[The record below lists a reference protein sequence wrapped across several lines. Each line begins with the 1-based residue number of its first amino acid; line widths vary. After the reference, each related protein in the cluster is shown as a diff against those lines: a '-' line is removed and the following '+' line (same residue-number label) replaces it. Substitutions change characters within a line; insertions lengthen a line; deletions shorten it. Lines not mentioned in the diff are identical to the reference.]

1 MQVIIEESTV
11 RKLTQKLKTQ
21 GDISP
26 EEAEQMYFVTHSLM
40 KFITNIPFQWLSL
53 SDLVLYLL
61 LSKDYP
67 LSALEDWHKAIAHK
81 IEAGQSGNFIFSM
94 KLVFGLDRLYD
105 FWVPAFKAL
114 GEYGCFE
121 DRVETILA
129 NQQMYNSFPEYFQ
142 KLFKW
147 DEYDKLYVLKGDRVG
162 FFHYPQQD
170 PESGKTYTISQFFKK
185 LFLFSSIIPQEKMSA
200 TSPADAAKYILEYL
214 KQKTSYAEIEA
225 CTSHGKEFVMFIDA
239 KSILITK
246 KAFEV
251 SIEELIEN
259 AIEKN
264 IIDKNMAEK
273 FIMRRGQLEDFPD
286 EEFAEAC
293 MKYIDDRVKMKLK
306 WKATQEEVEE
316 SNEWLEEVR

>member
-40 KFITNIPFQWLSL
+40 KSITNISFQWLSL
-53 SDLVLYLL
+53 YSL

-67 LSALEDWHKAIAHK
+67 LSALEDWHKAIGRK
-81 IEAGQSGNFIFSM
+81 IKEGHSGNFIFSM
-94 KLVFGLDRLYD
+94 KLVFGLDKRYE
-105 FWVPAFKAL
+105 FWAPAFEAL
-114 GEYGCFE
+114 SEYGRFE
-121 DRVETILA
+121 DRVETIWA
-129 NQQMYNSFPEYFQ
+129 TQQMYDLFPEYFR
-142 KLFKW
+142 KLFEWRDYKNM
-147 DEYDKLYVLKGDRVG
+147 YRLCGNRIG

-239 KSILITK
+239 KSILVTK

-264 IIDKNMAEK
+264 IINKNMAIK
-273 FIMRRGQLEDFPD
+273 FIMRRGQLENFPD

-293 MKYIDDRVKMKLK
+293 MKYIDDRVKMKLT

-316 SNEWLEEVR
+316 SNEWLKEVR